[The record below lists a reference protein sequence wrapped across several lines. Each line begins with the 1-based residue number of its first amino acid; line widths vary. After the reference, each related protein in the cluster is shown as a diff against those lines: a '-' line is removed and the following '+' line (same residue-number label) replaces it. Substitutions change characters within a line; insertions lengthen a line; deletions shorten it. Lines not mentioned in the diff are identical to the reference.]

1 MPVEVAAHAGFCMG
15 VSRAV
20 EKAEAM
26 VRDGIPS
33 CTLGELIHNPEVIR
47 RLAEHGL
54 EPIHDP
60 SEAAGRRVLIRSHGV
75 SLQVLRDLEAAGDEV
90 LDLTCPFVDKLHRIV
105 EEGSRDG
112 TPVILVGER
121 DHPEVRGTAGWAH
134 GEVMIVAGPDEAEQ
148 LPAIPRAV
156 AVCQTTFPLNRWE
169 AILAVLEK
177 KVAELDSRCTI
188 CNATEIRQREAR
200 ELAGRMDAM
209 IVVGGRNSAN
219 TQKLFDICRNV
230 CPRTILVESAA
241 EIPPAFANKDSE
253 KIGIT
258 AGAST
263 PTDSLKEVVTRMSE
277 LENKDLNPTAEVE
290 TNNDFMA
297 EVESTLVRIRPGQT
311 LTGKV
316 VQITED
322 EVCVSIG
329 YKADGL
335 IKRADLV
342 DQDVKLDDEIEV
354 EVVKVNDG
362 EGNVLLSQR
371 NIVNR
376 KAWDAMMEK
385 YEAGE
390 YVDAVGKEAVKGG
403 LIADIAGV
411 RAFVPASQLSQRYV
425 EKIADF
431 VGKDMKLKILE
442 VDTQKKRV
450 VASRKAVVAEEA
462 AAKKKEAWERLE
474 EGMVI
479 HGIVRRLT
487 DFGAFVD
494 VGGVDGLIH
503 ITDLSWGRI
512 KHPSEVV
519 KPNQEVDVKILSLD
533 PERERIQLGYK
544 QLQPHPWDDAVE
556 KFPVGEVVEGKVVRI
571 TDFGAFVELEPGLD
585 GLVHISQCATTR
597 VAKVEDAVKV
607 GDVVNVKVLGVDP
620 EKKRISLSIR
630 QAIEPEPVAEEAA
643 ETVAADEE
651 YEVVATE
658 DSVSEKFADAAEEA
672 TDAAEEKAAEV
683 MEAAAAQLD
692 EAREIVEEVKGA
704 VEEKVEKVR
713 KTAKEKAEEVQ
724 GAVEEKVKEALE
736 EKGEEVKEKAKKT
749 VRKTK
754 KAVEEVADA
763 VKEIIDAAKE

>member
-1 MPVEVAAHAGFCMG
+1 MPVEVASHAGFCMG

-26 VRDGIPS
+26 ARDRIPS

-47 RLAEHGL
+47 HLAERGL

-60 SEAAGRRVLIRSHGV
+60 AEAAGRRVLIRSHGV
-75 SLQVLRDLEAAGDEV
+75 SPQVLQDLEKAGDEI

-134 GEVMIVAGPDEAEQ
+134 GEVMIVAEPEEAEQ

-156 AVCQTTFPLNRWE
+156 AVCQTTFPHGRWE
-169 AILAVLEK
+169 EILAVLK
-177 KVAELDSRCTI
+177 QKVAELDSRCTI
-188 CNATEIRQREAR
+188 CNATEIRQKEAR
-200 ELAGRMDAM
+200 ELAGRVDAM

-219 TQKLFDICRNV
+219 TRKLYDICRSV

-277 LENKDLNPTAEVE
+277 LENKDLTPTTEVD
-290 TNNDFMA
+290 NHNDFMA

-335 IKRADLV
+335 IKRTDLV

-503 ITDLSWGRI
+503 ITDLCWGRI

-544 QLQPHPWDDAVE
+544 QLQPHPWDAAVE

-607 GDVVNVKVLGVDP
+607 GDVVNVKILGVDP

-643 ETVAADEE
+643 ETAAADVE

-658 DSVSEKFADAAEEA
+658 DSVSEKFAEA
-672 TDAAEEKAAEV
+672 T
-683 MEAAAAQLD
+683 
-692 EAREIVEEVKGA
+692 EEVKEAAEDKAEEVKEAATEAVETVKEAVAGA
-704 VEEKVEKVR
+704 VEAAQETVEKVKKTAKKKVEEAKETVEEKVEE
-713 KTAKEKAEEVQ
+713 AKE
-724 GAVEEKVKEALE
+724 AVEETV
-736 EKGEEVKEKAKKT
+736 EKAKKT
-749 VRKTK
+749 VKKTK
-754 KAVEEVADA
+754 KAAEDAVEEVKEA
-763 VKEIIDAAKE
+763 VEEAKE